1 MSALRTRMALSALVA
16 LAAGYLVLE
25 FITLGIRWLWEEVP
39 EHWGGAPT
47 LYVLGLPLIA
57 AVAVY
62 LLRTLLPDAGH
73 SPLAGFAVH
82 PLGAREYL
90 GLILTIIAG
99 LFGGVVLG
107 PEVALVA
114 TGAATGTAIAHGR
127 DNASRI
133 IRSGVVGAVLAL
145 FIGPLLTGSLNLGK
159 ASLEVEQLAWA
170 IPVAAITAG
179 VISVTRWIAAQISRG
194 TNSRPH
200 LMILLVSALVMS
212 GTALTMHITTGES
225 VAYVLTSG
233 EELIT
238 SLPTLTSLST
248 IFIIIG
254 AKALAYAVSLGAGFR
269 GGAFFPAMFIGAAVG
284 LAAALVVPDGPT
296 KAAAIAVGVI
306 AGIVA
311 TMRMSWKAVLILGV
325 IVGYAMGGWALIP
338 AAIIGSATAR
348 AIPRWE
354 DRVTT
359 P

>member
-1 MSALRTRMALSALVA
+1 MQMALSALVG
-16 LAAGYLVLE
+16 LAGGYVVLE
-25 FITLGIRWLWEEVP
+25 FVTRGISLLWVELP
-39 EHWGGAPT
+39 EHWEGAPL
-47 LYVLGLPLIA
+47 LYVMALPLIA
-57 AVAVY
+57 AVLVY
-62 LLRTLLPDAGH
+62 VLRTFLPDAGH
-73 SPLAGFAVH
+73 SPLDGFDVH
-82 PLGAREYL
+82 ALSPREYL

-114 TGAATGTAIAHGR
+114 TGAVIGTAFARGR
-127 DNASRI
+127 DDASRI
-133 IRSGVVGAVLAL
+133 IRAGVAGAVLAL
-145 FIGPLLTGSLNLGK
+145 FVGPLLTGSLNLGQ

-179 VISVTRWIAAQISRG
+179 VVSLTRWVAALISRS
-194 TNSRPH
+194 TNGQPH
-200 LMILLVSALVMS
+200 LAILLVSALVMS
-212 GTALTMHITTGES
+212 GAALTMQISTGES
-225 VAYVLTSG
+225 AAFVLTSG

-238 SLPTLTSLST
+238 TLPTVTSLT
-248 IFIIIG
+248 TVFIIIG

-284 LAAALVVPDGPT
+284 LAAALVVPEGPT

-311 TMRMSWKAVLILGV
+311 TMRMSWKAVVILGA

-354 DRVTT
+354 DRVTA